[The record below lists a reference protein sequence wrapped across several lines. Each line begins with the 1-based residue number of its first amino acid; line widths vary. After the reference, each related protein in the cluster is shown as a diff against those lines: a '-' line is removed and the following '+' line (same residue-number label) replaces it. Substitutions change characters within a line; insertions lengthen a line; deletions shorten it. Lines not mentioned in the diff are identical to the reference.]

1 LPDPR
6 TQVTF
11 PPFKTRTAMEQLVQL
26 IQHYGLAFVF
36 VNVLLLQAGLP
47 VPAYPTLIITGAL
60 AARGGAPLW
69 ALVGVAIVAAL
80 IADLAWYA
88 TGRKYGSSVLK
99 TICRIS
105 LSPDSCVRQTESIFA
120 RWGARSLA
128 VAKFIPG
135 FASVATSMAGVVR
148 LPVWKFA
155 LFDAIGAALWSG
167 VAIGLGY
174 AFSGAINEVL
184 AVFETLGRIGLWII
198 AGAFMLY
205 LVAKWW
211 QRELFIWQLRMDR
224 VTVDELQALMEGRR
238 IGKVIDVRSPMTQAM
253 TGRIPGAITVDPNN
267 IRVELLAVEPESEV
281 VVYCACPNEYT
292 AAKLAKALVQHG
304 FKRVRPLQ
312 GGIDAW
318 IAAGYSVEK
327 VELPGAKVVPLHV
340 QKNPT

>member
-1 LPDPR
+1 
-6 TQVTF
+6 
-11 PPFKTRTAMEQLVQL
+11 MEHLLEL

-69 ALVGVAIVAAL
+69 ALVAVAVVAAL
-80 IADLAWYA
+80 IADIGWYLA
-88 TGRKYGSSVLK
+88 GRKFGSGVLK
-99 TICRIS
+99 TICRLS

-135 FASVATSMAGVVR
+135 FASVATSMAGVVQ
-148 LPVWKFA
+148 LPLWKFIT
-155 LFDAIGAALWSG
+155 FDAIGAALWSG

-174 AFSGAINEVL
+174 AFSGAINQVL
-184 AVFETLGRIGLWII
+184 AVFATLGKIGLWVIG
-198 AGAFMLY
+198 GAFVVYIL
-205 LVAKWW
+205 AKWW

-224 VTVDELQALMEGRR
+224 VTVDELHELMTGQRV
-238 IGKVIDVRSPMTQAM
+238 GKVIDVRSPMSQAM

-267 IRVELLAVEPESEV
+267 MRVELLAIEPESEV
-281 VVYCACPNEYT
+281 IVYCACPNEYT
-292 AAKLAKALVQHG
+292 AAKVAKALLQHG
-304 FKRVRPLQ
+304 FKRVRPLH

-318 IAAGYSVEK
+318 IAAGHGVEPA
-327 VELPGAKVVPLHV
+327 VVGGARVVQLHV
-340 QKNPT
+340 QKSPT